1 MRNLPNIEIL
11 DLNFLNESDAIA
23 SFLIESTDGLV
34 LIETGP
40 ESTFETLKKAIANAG
55 HDWKEVKHVLLT
67 HIHFD
72 HAGAAWKF
80 AENGA
85 KIYVHP
91 IGLPHLQNPERLWN
105 SAKMIYKEEME
116 TLWGHMEPIDKNLL
130 VPAQDGDTLTIGEL
144 NFKVHY
150 TPGHA
155 VHHNSYQLGASIFTG
170 DVAGVHINHGP
181 VQPPCPPPDID
192 IGLWKVSISK
202 LKNLHPQILYLTHY
216 GMVANPQ
223 EHLNNLE
230 KELDDWANWMK
241 PHYDIGAEPEIII
254 PHFMH
259 YTKQKLLDAGVAKS
273 DIARYEK
280 ANPSWMSVSGLL
292 RYWKLKEQGR
302 I

>member
-1 MRNLPNIEIL
+1 MKDLPNIEIL
-11 DLNFLNESDAIA
+11 DLHFLNESDAIA
-23 SFLIESTDGLV
+23 SFLIASNDGLV

-40 ESTFETLKKAIANAG
+40 ESTFETLKKAIANTG

-230 KELDDWANWMK
+230 KELDDWANWVK
-241 PHYDIGAEPEIII
+241 PYYDKGTEEGKII
-254 PHFMH
+254 PNFMA
-259 YTKQKLLDAGVAKS
+259 YTKQKLQNDGVSNS
-273 DIARYEK
+273 DITRYEK

>member
-1 MRNLPNIEIL
+1 MTAQPDIEIL
-11 DLNFLNESDAIA
+11 DLNFMNKSDAIA
-23 SFLIESTDGLV
+23 SFLIESGDGLI

-40 ESTFETLKKAIANAG
+40 ESTFKTLKKAITDAG
-55 HDWKEVKHVLLT
+55 HDWKDVRHVLLT

-105 SAKMIYKEEME
+105 SAKMIYQDEME
-116 TLWGHMEPIDKNLL
+116 TLWGSMEPIDESLL
-130 VPAQDGDTLTIGEL
+130 VSAQDGDHLSIGGL
-144 NFKVHY
+144 DFKVHY

-155 VHHNSYQLGASIFTG
+155 VHHNSYQLGNAIFTG
-170 DVAGVHINHGP
+170 DVAGVNINHGP
-181 VQPPCPPPDID
+181 VQPPCPPPDIN
-192 IGLWKVSISK
+192 IGLWKLSIRK
-202 LKNLHPQILYLTHY
+202 LKNLHPQVLYLTHY

-230 KELDDWANWMK
+230 KELDDWADWMK
-241 PHYDIGAEPEIII
+241 PHYDIGAEPEVII

-259 YTKQKLLDAGVAKS
+259 YTKQKLIDAGVSKS
-273 DIARYEK
+273 DISRYEK

>member
-1 MRNLPNIEIL
+1 MRDLPKIEVL
-11 DLNFLNESDAIA
+11 DLHFMNESDAIA
-23 SFLIESTDGLV
+23 SFLIESSDGLI

-40 ESTFETLKKAIANAG
+40 ETTFENLKLAIARAN
-55 HDWKEVKHVLLT
+55 HDWKDVKHVLLT

-80 AENGA
+80 AKNGA

-116 TLWGHMEPIDKNLL
+116 TLWGSMEPIDEKLL
-130 VPAQDGDTLTIGEL
+130 VPVKDGDTIPIGHIE
-144 NFKVHY
+144 FKVHY

-155 VHHNSYQLGASIFTG
+155 VHHNSYQVGTSIFTG

-181 VQPPCPPPDID
+181 IQPPCPPPDID
-192 IGLWKVSISK
+192 ISLWKLSIRK
-202 LKNLHPQILYLTHY
+202 LKDLRPEVLYLTHY

-223 EHLNNLE
+223 EHLTLLE
-230 KELDDWANWMK
+230 NELDDWANWIK
-241 PHYDIGAEPEIII
+241 PYYDMDASADSII
-254 PHFMH
+254 PLFMD
-259 YTKQKLLDAGVAKS
+259 YTKQKLVDAGVTGT
-273 DIARYEK
+273 DIKRYER

>member
-1 MRNLPNIEIL
+1 MRDLPNIKIL
-11 DLNFLNESDAIA
+11 DLNFMNQSDAIA
-23 SFLIESTDGLV
+23 SFLIESDDGLI

-40 ESTFETLKKAIANAG
+40 ESTFKNLKRAIEDAEY
-55 HDWKEVKHVLLT
+55 DWKDVKHVLLT

-91 IGLPHLQNPERLWN
+91 VGLPHLQKPERLWN

-116 TLWGHMEPIDKNLL
+116 TLWGRMEPIDESRL
-130 VPAQDGDTLTIGEL
+130 VPVKDGDTIKIGKL
-144 NFKVHY
+144 KFKVHY

-155 VHHNSYQLGASIFTG
+155 VHHNAYQIGTSIFTG

-181 VQPPCPPPDID
+181 VQPPCPPPDIN
-192 IGLWKVSISK
+192 IGLWKLSIRK
-202 LKNLHPQILYLTHY
+202 LKNLHPQVLYLTHY
-216 GMVANPQ
+216 GIVANPQ
-223 EHLNNLE
+223 EHLDKLE
-230 KELDDWANWMK
+230 KELNDWANWMK
-241 PHYDIGAEPEIII
+241 PHYDNGEEPEVII
-254 PHFMH
+254 PQFMA
-259 YTKQKLLDAGVAKS
+259 YTKQKLINAGVAKS

>member
-1 MRNLPNIEIL
+1 MKDQPDIEIL
-11 DLNFLNESDAIA
+11 DLHFMNESDAIA
-23 SFLIESTDGLV
+23 SFLIESTDGLI

-40 ESTFETLKKAIANAG
+40 ESTFETLTKAISDAG
-55 HDWKEVKHVLLT
+55 YDWKDVKHVLLT

-91 IGLPHLQNPERLWN
+91 IGLPHLQNPERLWS
-105 SAKMIYKEEME
+105 SAKRIYKDQME
-116 TLWGHMEPIDKNLL
+116 VLWGHMDPIDENLL
-130 VPAQDGDTLTIGEL
+130 IPAEDGDTIEIGNLT
-144 NFKVHY
+144 FTVHY

-155 VHHNSYQLGASIFTG
+155 IHHNAYQLGNSIFTG
-170 DVAGVHINHGP
+170 DVAGVHIKHGP

-192 IGLWKVSISK
+192 VGLWKLSIRK
-202 LKNLHPQILYLTHY
+202 LKNLNPQVLYLTHY
-216 GMVANPQ
+216 GIVANPQ
-223 EHLNNLE
+223 EHLNKLE
-230 KELDDWANWMK
+230 EELDDWANWMK
-241 PHYDIGAEPEIII
+241 PHYDIGAEPEQII
-254 PHFMH
+254 PHFME
-259 YTKQKLLDAGVAKS
+259 YTKQKLLDAGVS
-273 DIARYEK
+273 GDDVSRYEK

>member
-1 MRNLPNIEIL
+1 MRDLPNIEIL
-11 DLNFLNESDAIA
+11 DLNFLGQSDAIA
-23 SFLIESTDGLV
+23 SFLIESDDGLI

-40 ESTFETLKKAIANAG
+40 ESTFKTLKRAIEDAEY
-55 HDWKEVKHVLLT
+55 DWKDVKHVLLT

-116 TLWGHMEPIDKNLL
+116 TLWGRMEPIDESLL
-130 VPAQDGDTLTIGEL
+130 VPAKDGDTIAIGKLE
-144 NFKVHY
+144 FKVHY

-155 VHHNSYQLGASIFTG
+155 VHHNAYQIGTTIFTG

-181 VQPPCPPPDID
+181 VQPPCPPPDIN
-192 IGLWKVSISK
+192 IGLWKLSIRK
-202 LKNLHPQILYLTHY
+202 LKNLHPEVLYLTHY
-216 GMVANPQ
+216 GIVANPQ
-223 EHLNNLE
+223 EHLDKLE
-230 KELDDWANWMK
+230 KELNDWANWMK
-241 PHYDIGAEPEIII
+241 PHYDNGEKAEIII
-254 PHFMH
+254 PDFMA
-259 YTKQKLLDAGVAKS
+259 YTKQKLVNAGVAKS